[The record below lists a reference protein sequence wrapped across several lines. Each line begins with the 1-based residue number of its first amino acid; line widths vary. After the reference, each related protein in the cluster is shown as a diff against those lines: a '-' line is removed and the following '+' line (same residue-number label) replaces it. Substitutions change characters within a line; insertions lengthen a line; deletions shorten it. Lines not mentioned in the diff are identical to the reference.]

1 MCVNF
6 GQGGTALRGINT
18 IARPARLINWL
29 RGSDISTYQIAV
41 INASAIA
48 VIFLA
53 ALEVSLYAYLR
64 KVSFLYLKNCSR
76 RDHRYDARDCILPA
90 DLIAARY
97 Q

>member
-1 MCVNF
+1 MNF

-18 IARPARLINWL
+18 IARSARLINWL
-29 RGSDISTYQIAV
+29 RGSDISTYQINAV

-64 KVSFLYLKNCSR
+64 KVSLLYLKNCSR
-76 RDHRYDARDCILPA
+76 RDHRYHVRDCIHPA
-90 DLIAARY
+90 DLIATRY